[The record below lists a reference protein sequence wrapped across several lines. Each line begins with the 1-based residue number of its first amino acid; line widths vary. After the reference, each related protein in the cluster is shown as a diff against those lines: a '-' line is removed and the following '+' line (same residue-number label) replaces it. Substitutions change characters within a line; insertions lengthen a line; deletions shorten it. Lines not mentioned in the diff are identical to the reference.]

1 MLFEPKKKTLLW
13 FNDMNYCLFDQTMFS
28 FYLLC
33 YFPRKLI
40 IKRSQLPRISDMAM
54 ESALISS
61 VPTIASRFALLQLES
76 DTDSEPGKGRSGRRA
91 GKSLASGCRSINV
104 KKREKRRK
112 RREQQQSEANDVK
125 GLYFQQ

>member
-1 MLFEPKKKTLLW
+1 
-13 FNDMNYCLFDQTMFS
+13 
-28 FYLLC
+28 
-33 YFPRKLI
+33 
-40 IKRSQLPRISDMAM
+40 MAV

-61 VPTIASRFALLQLES
+61 VPTTASRFALLQLES

-91 GKSLASGCRSINV
+91 GKSLASECRSTNV

-112 RREQQQSEANDVK
+112 KREQQQSEANDVK